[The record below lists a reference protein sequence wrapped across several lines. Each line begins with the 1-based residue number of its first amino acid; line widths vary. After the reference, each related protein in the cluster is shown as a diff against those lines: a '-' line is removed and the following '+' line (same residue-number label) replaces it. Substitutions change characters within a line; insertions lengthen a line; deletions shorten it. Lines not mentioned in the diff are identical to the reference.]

1 MPGIFYPR
9 HVLRI
14 AAVLEDF
21 GGGTTTVA
29 EAVEWNVIPRTARL
43 DRNDIHTADTLSV
56 TLDFREFPFDPRLVR
71 AASVV
76 YYAGNTDGGA
86 LSLDESTIR
95 FMGVVDTPESS
106 LSGDAQTVTMECR
119 DYTAVLLGERA
130 RPAMAV
136 ALDRP
141 MDQVIADLLATL
153 PGEWARTIRPVIQG
167 PDGMS
172 IPWPIVPGHGR
183 RNARLQ
189 VDPKDTLWSLI
200 RSTVEALGFVC
211 FVDLDRLVVSTSRT
225 LGADGQLRADAS
237 RVHVVFGRELM
248 DLRLKRTMTN
258 KTKPVALRQY
268 NPTTGETTTSEWPT
282 SAERARPSGGRRGR
296 PSVVVRR
303 AGGATITHD
312 DADQA
317 EEFAVTGTRSSEEL
331 SAHAQS
337 IYRQRARYELEGS
350 FTTHDPV
357 LPQVR
362 GTRGNPAPD
371 FDVWAIHTATTLYAD
386 IGEQAGIAFDSEAPR
401 ADRER
406 ALVAKGY
413 PAEVASALVTSWAQ
427 LSRVSLPFIVRK
439 ASLSLD
445 GESGFRAEVD
455 FMAMLSPMTEGE
467 VRATI
472 TTSAPGAQT
481 ITFDDATLVRGR

>member
-9 HVLRI
+9 HAVRV

-21 GGGTTTVA
+21 GGGTTTVD
-29 EAVEWNVIPRTARL
+29 EAVEWVVIPRTAKL
-43 DRNDIHTADTLSV
+43 ERNDVHTADTLSM
-56 TLDFREFPFDPRLVR
+56 TLDFREFPFDPRLIR

-76 YYAGNTDGGA
+76 YFAGNTDGGA
-86 LSLDESTIR
+86 LPLDESTMR

-106 LSGDAQTVTMECR
+106 LSSDSQTVTMECR

-136 ALDRP
+136 ELDRP
-141 MDQVIADLLATL
+141 LDQVLGDLLATL
-153 PGEWARTIRPVIQG
+153 PGEWTSTIRPVIQG
-167 PDGMS
+167 PDGAPIS
-172 IPWPIVPGHGR
+172 WPIVSGDAR
-183 RNARLQ
+183 RIAKLA

-200 RSTVEALGFVC
+200 RRVVEAQGLVC
-211 FVDLDRLVVSTSRT
+211 FVELDRLVVSTSRT
-225 LGADGQLRADAS
+225 LGADGSLRSDAA
-237 RVHVVFGRELM
+237 RLHVVFGRELM

-268 NPTTGETTTSEWPT
+268 NPATGETTTSGWPT
-282 SAERARPSGGRRGR
+282 SAERARPAGRRRGR
-296 PSVVVRR
+296 PAVVVRR
-303 AGGATITHD
+303 TGGATVTHD
-312 DADQA
+312 DANAA

-331 SAHAQS
+331 NSLAES
-337 IYRQRARYELEGS
+337 IFRQRARYELEGS

-362 GTRGNPAPD
+362 GTRGTPAPD

-386 IGEQAGIAFDSEAPR
+386 IGEQADIAFDSEAPR

-413 PAEVASALVTSWAQ
+413 PAEVASALVTSWEQ
-427 LSRVSLPFIVRK
+427 LARVSLPFIVRK

-455 FMAMLSPMTEGE
+455 FMAMLTPMAEGE

-472 TTSAPGAQT
+472 TTTAPRAQT
-481 ITFDDATLVRGR
+481 VIFDDATLVRGR